1 MKQKLIFFFL
11 TCLSIKI
18 SLAHKVSDSSKLL
31 KGTVGIY
38 VKSLNMNE
46 EQGTFYADFYWWIR
60 LPYDSSLVRVDPD
73 SLYNY
78 YNNTVS
84 QIEFMNA
91 IELTSEV
98 INETKIIKDSSQKS
112 FFYKTGNLKGTFNY
126 VPDFKKYPI
135 DQQILQIVFES
146 PLLTKEQLSL
156 VPEINNDSVNNFL
169 DHLVDIKSHDIIR
182 VETKNTL
189 TEYETD
195 FGDQSMGKAQY
206 SRLTYGIVV
215 KRSYLSFIL
224 KILIPNIL
232 LLVIAYLVFFIPSR
246 ELEVAVGCTVTSLL
260 SSIALKL
267 TIDSGLPKVG
277 YTTYADQMFYLFYFL
292 ITSALVQTVFTY
304 NLSKKGNIELENK
317 LERMGR
323 ILYPVLLILGLFFI
337 LN

>member
-1 MKQKLIFFFL
+1 
-11 TCLSIKI
+11 
-18 SLAHKVSDSSKLL
+18 
-31 KGTVGIY
+31 
-38 VKSLNMNE
+38 
-46 EQGTFYADFYWWIR
+46 
-60 LPYDSSLVRVDPD
+60 
-73 SLYNY
+73 
-78 YNNTVS
+78 
-84 QIEFMNA
+84 
-91 IELTSEV
+91 
-98 INETKIIKDSSQKS
+98 
-112 FFYKTGNLKGTFNY
+112 
-126 VPDFKKYPI
+126 
-135 DQQILQIVFES
+135 
-146 PLLTKEQLSL
+146 
-156 VPEINNDSVNNFL
+156 
-169 DHLVDIKSHDIIR
+169 
-182 VETKNTL
+182 
-189 TEYETD
+189 
-195 FGDQSMGKAQY
+195 MGKAQY

-323 ILYPVLLILGLFFI
+323 ILYPVLLILGLFLF
-337 LN
+337 